1 MMKLKIG
8 IIDISSAFTQSEL
21 VSPEQRILI
30 THPWYVPLPFLGK
43 IDTTRDKHA
52 LPTHALLTL
61 RPLYGTSDAPI
72 RWFASISMQ
81 FKKCGWVQ
89 LECDPCVYRYASDST
104 LHALAALHVD
114 DILVAATK
122 VGWTRFQL
130 AIDGYRNSGIK
141 MLVEAE
147 DLQYLGLD
155 IGIGGNILFL
165 SRESYVANKLYA
177 VDEKSLFKRCG
188 AMINEPE
195 RKTTCKKLIGSLLRV
210 IQTRPELCRKIS
222 VLASDIVSSIVDPGE
237 FIRWIRRGNK
247 MVLQLKKEPYRIYFR
262 SPLPWVPETTSEL
275 ASSIQIFA
283 FCDASFG
290 SMRNNGSIESAFI
303 VVGRVKFRNGDLS
316 CQGCYIDSCARKIH
330 RVCRSSLG
338 AEAVALGN
346 CADLSVWIRVLLV
359 EMIQGQ
365 FFKELVGPSAQFK
378 LLIPFGKAPS
388 AEAVFSEMFG
398 SEDRPIRIF
407 DVRAEAKDTEKVRKS
422 NAPLV
427 KTPIIYSHGAD
438 YW

>member
-1 MMKLKIG
+1 M
-8 IIDISSAFTQSEL
+8 
-21 VSPEQRILI
+21 
-30 THPWYVPLPFLGK
+30 
-43 IDTTRDKHA
+43 
-52 LPTHALLTL
+52 
-61 RPLYGTSDAPI
+61 
-72 RWFASISMQ
+72 
-81 FKKCGWVQ
+81 
-89 LECDPCVYRYASDST
+89 
-104 LHALAALHVD
+104 
-114 DILVAATK
+114 
-122 VGWTRFQL
+122 
-130 AIDGYRNSGIK
+130 
-141 MLVEAE
+141 
-147 DLQYLGLD
+147 D
-155 IGIGGNILFL
+155 IGIEKNILFL

-316 CQGCYIDSCARKIH
+316 CQGCYIDRCARKIH

-407 DVRAEAKDTEKVRKS
+407 DVRAEAKDTEKVRKR

-427 KTPIIYSHGAD
+427 KNAD
-438 YW
+438 YLQSWCRLLVMTDSYNCYSSILPGSPKNSEKSINIQLSYIRDISEIMALTFIDKNFNLADCSTKTHGEIIRF